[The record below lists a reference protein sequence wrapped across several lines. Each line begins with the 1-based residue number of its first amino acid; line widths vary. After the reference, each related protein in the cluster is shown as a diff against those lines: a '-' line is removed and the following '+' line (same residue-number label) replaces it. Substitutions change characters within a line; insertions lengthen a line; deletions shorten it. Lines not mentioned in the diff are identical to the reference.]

1 MLHIEFHLSV
11 RSFILSIRTFVLK
24 STPSLLVLDAVGRP
38 LLYYPLLIFSKS
50 DISFIT
56 FNCSCAQYIALI
68 HNSTEFS
75 SSLIASHLS
84 LYNLLFSVA

>member
-50 DISFIT
+50 IISFT
-56 FNCSCAQYIALI
+56 VRVHNNIALI
-68 HNSTEFS
+68 HNSTDFS